1 MKERVDRMSVG
12 GKKRVFGGL
21 DLGGTKI
28 QAVLLDEEGNVLS
41 QARRATPQQGGPPA
55 IIDEMFSTLQEA
67 TKLMKLEPSALTGV
81 GVGAPGAVDPVA
93 GVLLK
98 AGNLPGWDGP
108 HPLAEVLSKKVKA
121 PVFLG
126 NDVQVAVAAEARLGA
141 GRPYRSLLGVWWGTG
156 VGGGIYLDGRRWT
169 GRGAAGEIG
178 HIVVRRGG
186 ARCSCGRRGCLEA
199 YAGRGA
205 MERRARRAIE
215 RGQKTRLFELMEAQ
229 GKERLTSGIWMKA
242 LKQEDG
248 LAERLIARALRML
261 GAGIASAVNLLDVE
275 AVIIGGG
282 LGTRL
287 GQPYVERIAEAMH
300 PHLFVPQRPPDV
312 RLSALGELSGA
323 IGAALLAEPTAQGL
337 SSGPAPRASSHE
349 ETRGSSRSHP

>member
-1 MKERVDRMSVG
+1 MRGGERQ
-12 GKKRVFGGL
+12 RVFAGL

-28 QAVLLDEEGNVLS
+28 QAVLVDEDGRV
-41 QARRATPQQGGPPA
+41 QAQCRRVTPQEGGPPA
-55 IIDEMFSTLQEA
+55 IVEELFATLQEV
-67 TKLMKLEPSALTGV
+67 TRLGKMEPSSLAGV
-81 GVGAPGAVDPVA
+81 GIGAPGAVDPAA
-93 GVLLK
+93 GVLLQ
-98 AGNLPGWDGP
+98 AGNLPGWEGP
-108 HPLAEVLSKKVKA
+108 FPLAESLSKKVKV

-126 NDVQVAVAAEARLGA
+126 NDVQVAVMAEARLGA
-141 GRPYRSLLGVWWGTG
+141 GRSYRSLLGVWWGTG

-186 ARCSCGRRGCLEA
+186 AKCSCGRRGCMEA

-205 MERRARRAIE
+205 MERKARKAVD
-215 RGQKTRLFELMEAQ
+215 RGEKTRLFDIMKTQ
-229 GKERLTSGIWMKA
+229 GKDRLTSGVWMKA

-248 LAERLIARALRML
+248 LAERLIARAVRML

-287 GQPYVERIAEAMH
+287 GEPYVERISQAMH
-300 PHLFVPQRPPDV
+300 PHLFVSQRPPEV
-312 RLSALGELSGA
+312 KLSALGELAGA
-323 IGAALLAEPTAQGL
+323 IGAALLAGPTAE
-337 SSGPAPRASSHE
+337 SPSR
-349 ETRGSSRSHP
+349 RSSRGTASREG

>member
-1 MKERVDRMSVG
+1 MRGGGMKQ
-12 GKKRVFGGL
+12 VFGGL

-28 QAVLLDEEGNVLS
+28 QAVLLDEEGNVVG
-41 QARRATPQQGGPPA
+41 QARRVTPQKGGPPA
-55 IIDEMFSTLQEA
+55 IVEELFATLQEA
-67 TKLMKLEPSALTGV
+67 ARPLKLELASLAGV
-81 GVGAPGAVDPVA
+81 GVGAPGAVDPAA
-93 GVLLK
+93 GVLLQ

-108 HPLAEVLSKKVKA
+108 FPLAEALSKRVKV

-126 NDVQVAVAAEARLGA
+126 NDVQVAVGAEARLGS
-141 GRPYRSLLGVWWGTG
+141 GRTYRSLLGVWWGTG
-156 VGGGIYLDGRRWT
+156 VGGGIILEGRRWT

-186 ARCSCGRRGCLEA
+186 ARCSCGRRGCMEA
-199 YAGRGA
+199 YAGRAA
-205 MERRARRAIE
+205 MERRARRAVE
-215 RGQKTRLFELMEAQ
+215 RGEKTKLFELMEAH
-229 GKERLTSGIWMKA
+229 GKDRLTSGIWLRA

-287 GQPYVERIAEAMH
+287 GERYVERISQAMH
-300 PHLFVPQRPPDV
+300 PHLFVSQRPPDV
-312 RLSALGELSGA
+312 RLSGLGELSGA
-323 IGAALLAEPTAQGL
+323 IGAALLAEPAE
-337 SSGPAPRASSHE
+337 APIASRHP
-349 ETRGSSRSHP
+349 TRGRTQL

>member
-1 MKERVDRMSVG
+1 MRGGERQQ
-12 GKKRVFGGL
+12 VFAGL

-28 QAVLLDEEGNVLS
+28 QAVLVDAEGKVLS
-41 QARRATPQQGGPPA
+41 QCRHVTPQQGGPQA
-55 IIDEMFSTLQEA
+55 IIEELFSTLQEV
-67 TKLMKLEPSALTGV
+67 TRMVKLEPSALAGV

-93 GVLLK
+93 GVLLQ

-108 HPLAEVLSKKVKA
+108 HPLAEILSRKAKV

-126 NDVQVAVAAEARLGA
+126 NDVQVAVMAEARLGA
-141 GRPYRSLLGVWWGTG
+141 GRSYRSMLGVWWGTG

-186 ARCSCGRRGCLEA
+186 AKCSCGRRGCMEA

-205 MERRARRAIE
+205 MERKARKAVE
-215 RGQKTRLFELMEAQ
+215 RGEKTRLFEIMESQ
-229 GKERLTSGIWMKA
+229 GKDRLTSGVWMKA

-248 LAERLIARALRML
+248 LAERLIARAVRML

-287 GQPYVERIAEAMH
+287 GEPYVERLIQAMH
-300 PHLFVPQRPPDV
+300 PHLFVSQRPPDV

-323 IGAALLAEPTAQGL
+323 VGAALLAEPPAA
-337 SSGPAPRASSHE
+337 GPSSH
-349 ETRGSSRSHP
+349 RSSRSAKGEV

>member
-1 MKERVDRMSVG
+1 MRGGERQ
-12 GKKRVFGGL
+12 RVFAGL

-28 QAVLLDEEGNVLS
+28 QAVLVDEDGRV
-41 QARRATPQQGGPPA
+41 QAQCRRVTPQEGGPPA
-55 IIDEMFSTLQEA
+55 IVEELFATLQEV
-67 TKLMKLEPSALTGV
+67 TRLGKMEPSSLAGV
-81 GVGAPGAVDPVA
+81 GIGAPGAVDPAA
-93 GVLLK
+93 GVLLQ
-98 AGNLPGWDGP
+98 AGNLPGWEGP
-108 HPLAEVLSKKVKA
+108 FPLAEALSKKAKV

-126 NDVQVAVAAEARLGA
+126 NDVQVAVMAEARLGA
-141 GRPYRSLLGVWWGTG
+141 GRSYRSLLGVWWGTG

-186 ARCSCGRRGCLEA
+186 AKCSCGRRGCMEA

-205 MERRARRAIE
+205 MERKARKAVD
-215 RGQKTRLFELMEAQ
+215 RGEKTRLFDIMKTQ
-229 GKERLTSGIWMKA
+229 GKDRLTSGVWMKA

-248 LAERLIARALRML
+248 LAERLIARAVRML

-287 GQPYVERIAEAMH
+287 GEPYVERISQAMH
-300 PHLFVPQRPPDV
+300 PHLFVSQRPPEV
-312 RLSALGELSGA
+312 KLSALGELAGA
-323 IGAALLAEPTAQGL
+323 IGAALLAGPTAE
-337 SSGPAPRASSHE
+337 SPSR
-349 ETRGSSRSHP
+349 RSSRGAASREG

>member
-1 MKERVDRMSVG
+1 
-12 GKKRVFGGL
+12 VFAGL

-28 QAVLLDEEGNVLS
+28 QAVLLDEDGNILS
-41 QARRATPQQGGPPA
+41 QGRRVTPQEGGPPV
-55 IIDEMFSTLQEA
+55 IVEELYGTLQDA
-67 TKLMKLEPSALTGV
+67 ARMVKLEPTALAGV
-81 GVGAPGAVDPVA
+81 GVGAPGAVDPAA
-93 GVLLK
+93 GVLLH
-98 AGNLPGWDGP
+98 AGNLPGWEGP
-108 HPLAEVLSKKVKA
+108 YPLAEALSRRVKV

-126 NDVQVAVAAEARLGA
+126 NDVQVAVVAEARLGA
-141 GRPYRSLLGVWWGTG
+141 GRSYRSLLGVWWGTG

-199 YAGRGA
+199 YAGRAA
-205 MERRARRAIE
+205 MERKARKAVA
-215 RGQKTRLFELMEAQ
+215 RGEKTRLFESMEAQ
-229 GKERLTSGIWMKA
+229 GKDRLTSGVWLRA
-242 LKQEDG
+242 LKQEDR
-248 LAERLIARALRML
+248 LAERLIARAIRML

-287 GQPYVERIAEAMH
+287 GEPYVERISQAML

-312 RLSALGELSGA
+312 RLSGLGELAGA
-323 IGAALLAEPTAQGL
+323 MGAALLAQPTADAG
-337 SSGPAPRASSHE
+337 SGPSH
-349 ETRGSSRSHP
+349 

>member
-1 MKERVDRMSVG
+1 MNRMRGGDR
-12 GKKRVFGGL
+12 KRVFGGL

-28 QAVLLDEEGNVLS
+28 QAVLLDEQGNVLS
-41 QARRATPQQGGPPA
+41 QARRETPQKGGPPA
-55 IIDEMFSTLQEA
+55 IIEELAGTLQEA
-67 TKLMKLEPSALTGV
+67 ARLAKLEPSELAGV

-93 GVLLK
+93 GVLLH
-98 AGNLPGWDGP
+98 AGNLPGWEGP
-108 HPLAEVLSKKVKA
+108 HPLAELLSKKAKV

-141 GRPYRSLLGVWWGTG
+141 GRPYKSLLGVWWGTG

-186 ARCSCGRRGCLEA
+186 ARCSCGRRGCMEA

-205 MERRARRAIE
+205 MERRARKAID
-215 RGQKTRLFELMEAQ
+215 RGEKTKLFELMETH
-229 GKERLTSGIWMKA
+229 GKDRLTSGIWLRA

-248 LAERLIARALRML
+248 LAQRLIARAIRML
-261 GAGIASAVNLLDVE
+261 GAGIASAVNLLDVQ

-287 GQPYVERIAEAMH
+287 GQPYVDRLTEAMH
-300 PHLFVPQRPPDV
+300 PHLFVPSRPPDV

-323 IGAALLAEPTAQGL
+323 IGAALLAEPTPEGR
-337 SSGPAPRASSHE
+337 S
-349 ETRGSSRSHP
+349 ETRGSTRAHP

>member
-1 MKERVDRMSVG
+1 MNRMRGGDR
-12 GKKRVFGGL
+12 KRVFGGL

-28 QAVLLDEEGNVLS
+28 QAVVLDEQGNVLS
-41 QARRATPQQGGPPA
+41 QARRVTPQKGGPPA
-55 IIDEMFSTLQEA
+55 IIEELYVTLQEA
-67 TKLMKLEPSALTGV
+67 TRLLKLEPSELTGV
-81 GVGAPGAVDPVA
+81 GVGAPGAVDPAA
-93 GVLLK
+93 GVLLQ

-108 HPLAEVLSKKVKA
+108 HPLAESLSKKAKV

-178 HIVVRRGG
+178 HIVVQRGG
-186 ARCSCGRRGCLEA
+186 SRCSCGRRGCMEA
-199 YAGRGA
+199 YAGRAA
-205 MERRARRAIE
+205 MERRARKAVG
-215 RGQKTRLFELMEAQ
+215 RGQKTKLFELMETH
-229 GKERLTSGIWMKA
+229 GKDRLTSGVWLRA

-248 LAERLIARALRML
+248 LAERLIARAIRML

-287 GQPYVERIAEAMH
+287 GQPYVERISEAMH

-312 RLSALGELSGA
+312 RLSGLGELSGA
-323 IGAALLAEPTAQGL
+323 IGAALLAEPTAEGI
-337 SSGPAPRASSHE
+337 SPDRPSRGPKHE
-349 ETRGSSRSHP
+349 ETRGSTRSHP

>member
-1 MKERVDRMSVG
+1 MRG
-12 GKKRVFGGL
+12 GGRKQVFGGL

-28 QAVLLDEEGNVLS
+28 QAVVLDEEGNVVS
-41 QARRATPQQGGPPA
+41 QARRVTPQKGGPPA
-55 IIDEMFSTLQEA
+55 IVDALFGTLQDA
-67 TKLMKLEPSALTGV
+67 AKMLKLEPSALAGV

-93 GVLLK
+93 GVLLQ

-108 HPLAEVLSKKVKA
+108 YPLAEALSKQVKV

-141 GRPYRSLLGVWWGTG
+141 GRAYRSLLGVWWGTG
-156 VGGGIYLDGRRWT
+156 VGGGLFLDGRRWT

-186 ARCSCGRRGCLEA
+186 ARCSCGRRGCMEA

-205 MERRARRAIE
+205 MERKARKAVS
-215 RGQKTRLFELMEAQ
+215 RGEKTKLFELMETH
-229 GKERLTSGIWMKA
+229 GKERLTSGIWMRA

-248 LAERLIARALRML
+248 LAERLIARAVRML
-261 GAGIASAVNLLDVE
+261 GAGIASAVNLIDVE

-287 GQPYVERIAEAMH
+287 GQPYVERISQAMH
-300 PHLFVPQRPPDV
+300 PHLFVSQRPPDV
-312 RLSALGELSGA
+312 RLSELGELSGA
-323 IGAALLAEPTAQGL
+323 IGAALLAEPAAEQLASRHASREASREGARGATR
-337 SSGPAPRASSHE
+337 SSD
-349 ETRGSSRSHP
+349 

>member
-1 MKERVDRMSVG
+1 MRGGERQQ
-12 GKKRVFGGL
+12 VFVGL

-28 QAVLLDEEGNVLS
+28 QAVLVDAEGKVLG
-41 QARRATPQQGGPPA
+41 QCRHATPQQGGPPA
-55 IIDEMFSTLQEA
+55 IIEELYATLQEV
-67 TKLMKLEPSALTGV
+67 TRMVKLEPSAITGV

-93 GVLLK
+93 GVLLQ

-108 HPLAEVLSKKVKA
+108 YPLAESLSKKAKV

-126 NDVQVAVAAEARLGA
+126 NDVQVAVMAEARLGV
-141 GRPYRSLLGVWWGTG
+141 GRSYRSLLGVWWGTG

-186 ARCSCGRRGCLEA
+186 AKCSCGRRGCMEA
-199 YAGRGA
+199 YAGRGS
-205 MERRARRAIE
+205 MERKARKAVE
-215 RGQKTRLFELMEAQ
+215 RGEKTRLFEIMESQ
-229 GKERLTSGIWMKA
+229 GKDRLTSGVWMKA

-248 LAERLIARALRML
+248 LAERLVARAVRML

-287 GQPYVERIAEAMH
+287 GEPYVERITQAMH
-300 PHLFVPQRPPDV
+300 PHLFVSQRPPHV

-323 IGAALLAEPTAQGL
+323 MGAALLAEPTGVV
-337 SSGPAPRASSHE
+337 
-349 ETRGSSRSHP
+349 GSSRRGSRSAKGEL